1 MRTTIDIKGFEKY
14 LREEELA
21 DNTIEV
27 YMRGVMQYAELYKD
41 ITKENLIEFK
51 QRMIEKYSPKT
62 VNLRITA
69 VLRYCDYKEIHMKLK
84 AVKEPKQMFIEN
96 VITVQQYNKLMKNL
110 KNDNIRWYYNILLI
124 AKTGMRIS
132 EAMKIRK
139 KDIISGRVD
148 IYTKAH
154 MRTVFF
160 PKTLRD
166 EMSEYLKD
174 FQDDEI
180 IFVSRFKKPLTSRGF
195 DAILKMCASKYNIPK
210 GTMHAHTFRHFFA
223 IEFLKRNNNISL
235 LADLLGHNDLKV
247 TQIYLRQSQEQ
258 QRQAIDEAVDW

>member
-1 MRTTIDIKGFEKY
+1 MIDIKGFERY

-21 DNTIEV
+21 ENTIEV
-27 YMRGVMQYAELYKD
+27 YMRGVKQYKQFYKD
-41 ITKENLIEFK
+41 ITKDNLIRFK

-84 AVKEPKQMFIEN
+84 TVKEPKQMYIEN
-96 VITVQQYNKLMKNL
+96 VITVQQYDKLMKNL
-110 KNDNIRWYYNILLI
+110 KADNIRWYYNILLI
-124 AKTGMRIS
+124 ARTGMRIS

-139 KDIISGRVD
+139 KDVISGRVD

-154 MRTVFF
+154 MRTVYF
-160 PKTLRD
+160 PKILRD
-166 EMSEYLKD
+166 ELSDYLKG
-174 FQDDEI
+174 FQDDDI
-180 IFVSRFKKPLTSRGF
+180 IFVNRFQKPLTSRGF
-195 DAILKMCASKYNIPK
+195 DTELKTCAKRYDIPK
-210 GTMHAHTFRHFFA
+210 EVLHAHSFRHFFA

-258 QRQAIDEAVDW
+258 QRQAIDDAVDW